1 MKKSILYFFFI
12 TLVVFSSCGDGTYT
26 SSSLPDAS
34 GRVDEIIVVMDD
46 QAWDGESGKAVRRVL
61 TDSYPGLPQP
71 EPRFD
76 LNQVPPLGFEKI
88 LKRSSTIV
96 YVGNLEGNGATDKAI
111 QEQVERLGEKKPR
124 YLFSVNDVWANP
136 QQVIYLFGND
146 EEDLINVLD
155 VKQEQI
161 LNRIYT
167 IEDRK
172 AYRNAYAGQ
181 VNKGLSAYV
190 KQKYDITFK
199 VPGKFEEIVKNDSM
213 IWFRQEL
220 KLMKKGTEMSNI
232 IIHSQPYE
240 KESEFNLEYP
250 INKRNELGVY
260 VESEKAGARMTTETK
275 HLEPIQKRFTTED
288 GLEVI
293 ETRGLWKMTGDFMG
307 GPFINYCVKDK
318 KNKRIVTFD
327 GFVYSP
333 QAKKRRAIRKLE
345 AMYKTL
351 KVN

>member
-1 MKKSILYFFFI
+1 MKKSILYLFFI
-12 TLVVFSSCGDGTYT
+12 TLVVFSSCGDGT
-26 SSSLPDAS
+26 SIESLPDAS

-46 QAWDGESGKAVRRVL
+46 KAWEGESGKALRRVL
-61 TDSYPGLPQP
+61 TDAYPGLPQP

-76 LNQVPPLGFEKI
+76 LNQVPPLGLEKI
-88 LKRSSTIV
+88 LKRSSTII
-96 YVGNLEGNGATDKAI
+96 YVGNLKDGGPTDKAI
-111 QEQVERLGEKKPR
+111 QEQVGRLEDKKPR
-124 YLFSVNDVWANP
+124 YLFSVNDVWASP
-136 QQVIYLFGND
+136 QQVIYLFGKD
-146 EEDLINVLD
+146 EEDLINVMD
-155 VKQEQI
+155 VKKEQI
-161 LNRIYT
+161 VNRIYT

-181 VNKGLSAYV
+181 TNKGLSAYV
-190 KQKYDITFK
+190 KKNYDIEFR

-240 KESEFNLEYP
+240 KESEFNLQYP
-250 INKRNELGVY
+250 INKRNELGKY
-260 VESEKAGARMTTETK
+260 VESEKEGARMTTEMK
-275 HLEPIQKRFTTED
+275 HLEPTQKKFKTED

-307 GPFINYCVKDK
+307 GPFINYCIKDK

-333 QAKKRRAIRKLE
+333 QAKKRRAMRKLE
-345 AMYKTL
+345 SMYKTL